1 MKLLLQHRIL
11 LGYIIL
17 IAVIGTMAAILIYER
32 AQFGALEKKTVE
44 MQHIQRDINTAHR
57 RIPTLSTYGES
68 VIAWSVEDYEMYK
81 TYRLRVDSLLQLLK
95 SPCKEFVRPEQLDTL
110 CLLLKQKEEHLHG
123 IMQAVHRQD
132 EADSLLLNSLPSVT
146 RQATRTQTVTRK
158 KKGLAGLFGKTS
170 D

>member
-57 RIPTLSTYGES
+57 RITTLSTYGES

-95 SPCKEFVRPEQLDTL
+95 
-110 CLLLKQKEEHLHG
+110 
-123 IMQAVHRQD
+123 QAVP
-132 EADSLLLNSLPSVT
+132 NSWTLSVYY
-146 RQATRTQTVTRK
+146 
-158 KKGLAGLFGKTS
+158 
-170 D
+170 